1 MDNTPSWILKCNKFV
16 YFTIE
21 GNPVP
26 SKPDLWGI
34 ALGAMYGLVQ
44 GGRNIGL
51 SPLSF
56 FRKQSKWILK
66 EFWGVNGRT
75 KTECHVQAIGVLEWL
90 LHDGHRSDP
99 QFVRPEDRE
108 AAQDM
113 LAWDLARTVMVARQ
127 ASGAAYINDAETL
140 EYIRAA
146 AVNAQKCF
154 SSWEDY
160 GRHYLSGFK
169 RWVGPEPVNG
179 DDSAVDRILRWGLG
193 VPKDPVKEYERAI
206 DYLLTS
212 PDSMWLQLDWRMP
225 LVWPENDKP
234 SNTSGG
240 WFSSWRRANG
250 GMAALTAFIAVFVL
264 VFIGLVMVRDD
275 YLYRHRGD
283 KPAVAKTA
291 GEEFSEMNID
301 FSPSYNNI
309 IAIPVTASDS
319 HAAVRFRYGVDTPVP
334 NKEARG
340 DEGRP
345 ARLPESFRL
354 PSSTHFIS
362 IQILFDDGSEPP
374 VRRFDVPEEVRRRAQ
389 ASSDSDSGRWFG
401 RRGQN

>member
-1 MDNTPSWILKCNKFV
+1 MDNAPSWILTCNKFV

-51 SPLSF
+51 SPSSF
-56 FRKQSKWILK
+56 FRKQGKWILK

-75 KTECHVQAIGVLEWL
+75 KTECRGQAIGVLEWL
-90 LHDGHRSDP
+90 LHEGHRSDP

-113 LAWDLARTVMVARQ
+113 LAWDLARAVMVARQ
-127 ASGAAYINDAETL
+127 ALGAAYISDAETL
-140 EYIRAA
+140 AYIRAA
-146 AVNAQKCF
+146 AVNAQKSF

-160 GRHYLSGFK
+160 GRRYLSGFK
-169 RWVGPEPVNG
+169 RWAGP
-179 DDSAVDRILRWGLG
+179 G
-193 VPKDPVKEYERAI
+193 VPEEAIKEYERAI
-206 DYLLTS
+206 DFLLKS
-212 PDSMWLQLDWRMP
+212 PDSKWLQFGWRMP

-234 SNTSGG
+234 SNPSGD
-240 WFSSWRRANG
+240 WLSSWRRANG
-250 GMAALTAFIAVFVL
+250 GTAALTAFIAVFVL
-264 VFIGLVMVRDD
+264 VYVGLVMVRDD
-275 YLYRHRGD
+275 YLYRHRDD
-283 KPAVAKTA
+283 KPAVSKTA
-291 GEEFSEMNID
+291 SQEFSEMNID
-301 FSPSYNNI
+301 FSPSHNNI

-319 HAAVRFRYGVDTPVP
+319 HAVVRFRYGVDTPVP
-334 NKEARG
+334 NKELRP

-389 ASSDSDSGRWFG
+389 
-401 RRGQN
+401 